1 MIKKFSL
8 LLSLLL
14 TCFIALGSTSTAINT
29 ADSAYLF
36 SYSTLKNNGRNGMH
50 YAWSHDRKNWNAIGP
65 EFRYLFCDYG
75 NWGTQKRLITPF
87 MFQDKNLRWHC
98 IWSLNEREGVFAHA
112 YSYDLVYWFPQIYPR
127 VSTDRNCMLPEVS
140 YDPKADLYRITWLS
154 EKPGSTP
161 EVFGNTTRDFKRFTA
176 TVKLDESA
184 RLNLREQIV
193 IENNTEIGV
202 VRKISGKELHTI
214 LEKYR
219 IEQIKKAQN
228 EETTREDPVRFA
240 GLGNLTATLT
250 VNTNQAKAISDKL
263 IGIFY
268 EDINYAADGGLY
280 AELIQN
286 RGFEYHPSD
295 KRFRDENWNSRYAW
309 TLNGGNATFTID
321 SINPIHINNRH
332 YAVINL
338 AQPGATFSNKGF
350 NGIALKAGDKY
361 DFSAF
366 VRVHSGKRQ
375 RLVVRLVGPNNEIYG
390 STRITIRPG
399 KWRKQSSVITA
410 NATVDNAKLE
420 IVPQQSG
427 TLHLDMISLFPQKT
441 FMNRK
446 NGLRADL
453 AQVIAD
459 INPRFVRFPGGC
471 VAHGDGLHN
480 MYRWK
485 NTIGPL
491 EARVPQRN
499 IWNYHQSMGL
509 GYFEYFMF
517 CKDLGAEPIPVV
529 PAGVPCQNSSTGG
542 YGQQG
547 GIPMCEMH
555 DYVQEVLDLIEWAN
569 GDPRKSKLAKMRADA
584 GHRAPFNL
592 KYIGVGNEDL
602 INDIFEER
610 FTMIF
615 NAVKEKHP
623 DIIVIGTAG
632 PFHEGTDYV
641 EGWKIARKL
650 NIPMMDEHYYQS
662 PGWFIHNNNF
672 YDNYDRNSSKV
683 YLGEYA
689 AHLPGRPNNI
699 ETALAEAHYLTGI
712 QRNGDIV
719 SMASYAPLLAKD
731 GFTQWNPNLIYFNNT
746 QVRPT
751 VGYYVQK
758 MYGRNSGNFY
768 IENKMKLSN
777 DTFDVN
783 KRVATSVVRD
793 SKTGDIILKMV
804 NILPVEINT
813 NVKLDG
819 VRTASTATRTV
830 LKGDPSDRTAKPV
843 EDIISVDSN
852 FHNTLAPYSFT
863 VIRIKTL

>member
-1 MIKKFSL
+1 MTKKFTMLMALAFSAIL
-8 LLSLLL
+8 
-14 TCFIALGSTSTAINT
+14 ALGSTATVVNS

-36 SYSTLKNNGRNGMH
+36 SYSTLKNSGRNGMH
-50 YAWSHDRKNWNAIGP
+50 YAWSYDRKNWNAIGP

-75 NWGTQKRLITPF
+75 NWGNQKRLITPF
-87 MFQDKNLRWHC
+87 MFRDKNLRWHC
-98 IWSLNEREGVFAHA
+98 IWSLNEREGVFAHS
-112 YSYDLVYWFPQIYPR
+112 YSDDLVYWYPQIYPQ

-140 YDPKADLYRITWLS
+140 YDPQSDLYRITWLS
-154 EKPGSTP
+154 EQPGSAP
-161 EVFGNTTRDFKRFTA
+161 EVFGNSTSDFKRFTP
-176 TVKLDESA
+176 TVKLDASA
-184 RLNLREQIV
+184 RLNLREEIM
-193 IENNTEIGV
+193 IENSKELGL
-202 VRKISGKELHTI
+202 VRKISGDELHSI

-228 EETTREDPVRFA
+228 EETTREDAVRYA
-240 GLGNLTATLT
+240 GLGGLNATFA
-250 VNTNQAKAISDKL
+250 VNAKQTKAISNEL

-286 RGFEYHPSD
+286 RGFEYHPSE
-295 KRFRDENWNSRYAW
+295 KRFRDENWNSRHSW
-309 TLNGGNATFTID
+309 TLNGSNASFLID
-321 SINPIHINNRH
+321 TVSPIHINNKH
-332 YAVINL
+332 YAVLDLIR
-338 AQPGATFSNKGF
+338 PGATLSNDGF
-350 NGIALKAGDKY
+350 NGIALVAGDKY
-361 DFSAF
+361 VFTAF
-366 VRVHSGKRQ
+366 VRVPSGKRQ
-375 RLVVRLVGPNNEIYG
+375 RILIKLTGPDNEVYG
-390 STRITIRPG
+390 STHITVRAR
-399 KWRKQSSVITA
+399 KWKQYSAVITA
-410 NATVDNAKLE
+410 NTTVSNAKLE
-420 IVPQQSG
+420 IVPQREG
-427 TLHLDMISLFPQKT
+427 MLHLDMISLFPQKT

-453 AQVIAD
+453 AKIIAD
-459 INPRFVRFPGGC
+459 MNPRFVRFPGGC

-499 IWNYHQSMGL
+499 IWGYHQSMGL
-509 GYFEYFMF
+509 GYFEYFIF

-592 KYIGVGNEDL
+592 KYIAVGNEDL

-615 NAVKEKHP
+615 NAVREKYP

-632 PFHEGTDYV
+632 PFNEGTDYT

-662 PGWFIHNNNF
+662 PGWFIHNNDF
-672 YDNYDRNSSKV
+672 YDNYDRNGSKV

-699 ETALAEAHYLTGI
+699 ETALAEAHYLTAI
-712 QRNGDIV
+712 ERNGDIV
-719 SMASYAPLLAKD
+719 SMTSYAPLLAKE

-746 QVRPT
+746 EVKPT

-758 MYGRNSGNFY
+758 MYGLNSGDY
-768 IENKMKLSN
+768 YLENNMKLTN
-777 DTFDVN
+777 DSFDVN
-783 KRVATSVVRD
+783 KRVATSAVRD
-793 SKTGDIILKMV
+793 SETGDLIIKMV

-813 NVKLDG
+813 DITLEG
-819 VRTASTATRTV
+819 VNTATSATRTV
-830 LKGDPSDRTAKPV
+830 LKGDPTDRRAMPV
-843 EDIISVDSN
+843 EDVITVDNN
-852 FHNTLAPYSFT
+852 FSCTLAPYSFT
-863 VIRIKTL
+863 LIRIKTK